1 MTRLLLSP
9 PPAARAEQPPRA
21 APWRHPAAQGP
32 EAQRAILWA
41 YLLLVVALS
50 VFPWTMIIRAG
61 SLQTSG
67 GAFGLLLMW
76 SPGVA
81 AITVSLL
88 LRRSLRGQ
96 GWRPGSW
103 RYLLAGYA
111 LPPLYALVAY
121 GAVWATRAGIFPR
134 ASAVDAVAQQYGL
147 SGRTP
152 GAIIG
157 GWVAV
162 TALLALVA
170 LLTALGEE
178 IGWRGLLLPELARRM
193 SWHRAALVSGAIWAL
208 WHVPVVSFANYR
220 GDGPLWYG
228 LANFTVMAGALSV
241 IAAWLR
247 LRSGSL
253 WPAALLHAAHN
264 AWVQQFFDPI
274 TGDAGT
280 TAWLVGE
287 FGLALAVVTVALAWV
302 FWRRP
307 LDPLH
312 AHA

>member
-88 LRRSLRGQ
+88 LRRSLRGL

-193 SWHRAALVSGAIWAL
+193 SWHGAALVSGAIWAL
-208 WHVPVVSFANYR
+208 WRRFRELPRRRSALVRTGELHRHGRRALRDRRLAAAPFGQPLAR
-220 GDGPLWYG
+220 G
-228 LANFTVMAGALSV
+228 
-241 IAAWLR
+241 AA
-247 LRSGSL
+247 
-253 WPAALLHAAHN
+253 P
-264 AWVQQFFDPI
+264 
-274 TGDAGT
+274 
-280 TAWLVGE
+280 
-287 FGLALAVVTVALAWV
+287 
-302 FWRRP
+302 RRP
-307 LDPLH
+307 QRLGATVFRPDH
-312 AHA
+312 R